1 MLVLLYLHVFLSFF
15 FLQVACSSCPSQCTC
30 TDHNSSDGTST
41 RSVLCDDPDMSD
53 IPANIPMDTVK
64 LRVEKTAVRR
74 IPAEA
79 FYYLVD
85 LRYLWVT
92 YNAVALVEPRSFYNL
107 KELHELRL
115 DGNQLTSFPWEELR
129 ETPRLRTLDL
139 HNNRLS
145 VVPAEAAPLLG
156 HITYLDL
163 SSNKLTSLSP
173 DLMDIW
179 PPFSGV
185 IRSSNASQKVVLG
198 LQDNPWVCDCRIS
211 KLIELSKMTVTSV
224 VLLDQLLVCSGPENL
239 AGVLFSRVELD
250 RCVKPTVM
258 TSATKI
264 TSPLGSNVL
273 LRCDAT
279 GLPTPSLIWTR
290 SDGSPVNST
299 VVQESP
305 GEGVRWSIISLN
317 GVQYKDAGDYHCK
330 AKNLAGTVVASITLT
345 VAGDTDAPASGGGFA
360 QKSGVEK
367 ERQADSVPV
376 TPITTQHTTTST
388 LTTTLS
394 PPPTKKQPPSLDGQ
408 QGSPAKMHQE
418 NLKKMPPQDENSKG
432 NSTRL
437 ALQKLSVKNIQV
449 VEENTDSV
457 VLVWKADV
465 VPGNVPLAIVYSP
478 YEEKVK
484 QTVTTEVGKGKLALE
499 GLKANTKYMACLIV
513 KGGQSRRD
521 QCVSFSTAK
530 EVAAEVTSPTLMVV
544 SSFAC
549 VLAVP
554 MIALLLY
561 KILSL
566 FCKRRRSARE
576 NELSRETYVK
586 FETLSLK
593 PRTASNQPAELWTCG
608 QGQESER
615 MLLCSRSSMDSQGT
629 CKSGRCKMELFC

>member
-1 MLVLLYLHVFLSFF
+1 MPVLLYLHVFLSF
-15 FLQVACSSCPSQCTC
+15 LRVVCSFCPSQCTC
-30 TDHNSSDGTST
+30 TDHNSSDGTKS

-53 IPANIPMDTVK
+53 IPTNIPMDTVK

-115 DGNQLTSFPWEELR
+115 DGNQLSSFPWEALC

-145 VVPAEAAPLLG
+145 GVPAEAAPLLVN
-156 HITYLDL
+156 ITYLDL
-163 SSNKLTSLSP
+163 SSNKLSSLSP
-173 DLMDIW
+173 DLVDIW

-185 IRSSNASQKVVLG
+185 IRSSHASQKVVLG

-211 KLIELSKMTVTSV
+211 KLIELSKMTETSV
-224 VLLDQLLVCSGPENL
+224 VLLDQLLLCSGPENL

-250 RCVKPTVM
+250 RCHKPTVM

-290 SDGSPVNST
+290 SNGSTVNST

-305 GEGVRWSIISLN
+305 GEGVRWSVISLN
-317 GVQYKDAGDYHCK
+317 GVQYRDAGDYRCK
-330 AKNLAGTVVASITLT
+330 AKNLAGTVEASITLT
-345 VAGDTDAPASGGGFA
+345 VAGDTDAPASGGGSA

-367 ERQADSVPV
+367 ERQADAVPV
-376 TPITTQHTTTST
+376 TPIATQHTTTST

-408 QGSPAKMHQE
+408 QGSPAKMHRG
-418 NLKKMPPQDENSKG
+418 NLNGMPPQDENSKG

-437 ALQKLSVKNIQV
+437 ALQKPSIKNIQV

-457 VLVWKADV
+457 VLVWKVDV
-465 VPGNVPLAIVYSP
+465 VPGNVPLTVVYSP
-478 YEEKVK
+478 YEGKVK

-499 GLKANTKYMACLIV
+499 GLKANTMYMACLIV

-530 EVAAEVTSPTLMVV
+530 EVAEDGTGPTLMII

-549 VLAVP
+549 VLALP
-554 MIALLLY
+554 MIALLVY

-566 FCKRRRSARE
+566 FCKRRRRARE
-576 NELSRETYVK
+576 NDLSRETYVK

-593 PRTASNQPAELWTCG
+593 PRTATNQATELWRHR

-615 MLLCSRSSMDSQGT
+615 MLLCSRSSIDSQGT
-629 CKSGRCKMELFC
+629 CKSGGCKMEFFC

>member
-1 MLVLLYLHVFLSFF
+1 MIAQTTGNEYD
-15 FLQVACSSCPSQCTC
+15 CT
-30 TDHNSSDGTST
+30 S
-41 RSVLCDDPDMSD
+41 
-53 IPANIPMDTVK
+53 
-64 LRVEKTAVRR
+64 
-74 IPAEA
+74 
-79 FYYLVD
+79 
-85 LRYLWVT
+85 
-92 YNAVALVEPRSFYNL
+92 RSFI
-107 KELHELRL
+107 
-115 DGNQLTSFPWEELR
+115 
-129 ETPRLRTLDL
+129 
-139 HNNRLS
+139 
-145 VVPAEAAPLLG
+145 V
-156 HITYLDL
+156 
-163 SSNKLTSLSP
+163 
-173 DLMDIW
+173 
-179 PPFSGV
+179 
-185 IRSSNASQKVVLG
+185 G
-198 LQDNPWVCDCRIS
+198 LAFCFLW
-211 KLIELSKMTVTSV
+211 
-224 VLLDQLLVCSGPENL
+224 
-239 AGVLFSRVELD
+239 
-250 RCVKPTVM
+250 
-258 TSATKI
+258 
-264 TSPLGSNVL
+264 
-273 LRCDAT
+273 
-279 GLPTPSLIWTR
+279 
-290 SDGSPVNST
+290 T

-317 GVQYKDAGDYHCK
+317 GVQYKDAGDYRCK

-345 VAGDTDAPASGGGFA
+345 VAGDMDPPASGGGFA

-367 ERQADSVPV
+367 EGQADSVPV
-376 TPITTQHTTTST
+376 TPINTQHTTTST

-418 NLKKMPPQDENSKG
+418 NLNRMPPQDENSKG

-437 ALQKLSVKNIQV
+437 ALQKPSVKNIQV
-449 VEENTDSV
+449 VEENTESV

-465 VPGNVPLAIVYSP
+465 VPGNVPLTIVYSP

-530 EVAAEVTSPTLMVV
+530 EVAAEGTSPTLMIV

-554 MIALLLY
+554 MIALLVY

-576 NELSRETYVK
+576 NDLSRETYVK

-593 PRTASNQPAELWTCG
+593 PRAATNQPAELWTCG
-608 QGQESER
+608 QGQDSER

-629 CKSGRCKMELFC
+629 CKSGGCKMEFFC